1 MILFEKNLV
10 VTSAPET
17 HRLHRVAF
25 DTEIYF
31 TAATLLDGETEAD
44 FEEVSEWPH
53 DDDETI
59 NDDEL

>member
-1 MILFEKNLV
+1 M